1 MSDSATY
8 QVHVGAAGWE
18 ESKLPGFYP
27 DDLPPEWRLTY
38 YNNFFSCVYLTYAEW
53 SGQQDATIQQ
63 WLNDVLPRFRF
74 VLQLPA
80 AGPSVADIEKLQ
92 GLGEQVGLLVA
103 GNKAPQGLIWLED
116 FAGPQEAVQQA
127 KKLVER
133 GEQVFIV
140 SRANNFALLENV
152 SSLLE
157 VERL

>member
-18 ESKLPGFYP
+18 ESKPSGFYP
-27 DDLPPEWRLTY
+27 DDLPPDWRLTY

-53 SGQQDATIQQ
+53 SSQQDATLKQ

-74 VLQLPA
+74 VLQLPE

-103 GNKAPQGLIWLED
+103 GNKAPQGLLWLED
-116 FAGPQEAVQQA
+116 FPDPQEAVQQA
-127 KKLVER
+127 KVLAER

-140 SRANNFALLENV
+140 SRKKNFALLENAA
-152 SSLLE
+152 SLLE
-157 VERL
+157 VEQM